1 MGKCP
6 RETFYVEIK
15 ADTAEIVPAKAHF
28 GEPGS
33 CSVRAAMGTDGNGWE
48 ADGRG
53 YCLGKLSQKRL
64 F

>member
-1 MGKCP
+1 M
-6 RETFYVEIK
+6 ELT
-15 ADTAEIVPAKAHF
+15 ADTAETLPANDHF

-33 CSVRAAMGTDGNGWE
+33 CSVTAAMGTDVNGWE